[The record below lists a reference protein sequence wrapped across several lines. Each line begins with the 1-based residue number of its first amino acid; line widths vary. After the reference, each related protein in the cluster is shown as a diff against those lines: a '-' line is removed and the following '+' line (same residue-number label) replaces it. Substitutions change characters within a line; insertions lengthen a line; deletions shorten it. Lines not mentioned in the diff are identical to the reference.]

1 VDRRV
6 GWRYIMHVLR
16 DWLGDL
22 PLDVFRRDYL
32 QARPLAQ
39 PSTTHAAAPLLDWQV
54 LERVLAVAPDV
65 LVVAGGKLLE
75 LPVPRDRYELRGYL
89 RMGIGLCMRHTE
101 RCDPGLR
108 SVADAFETDVGS
120 AQVQLFVTPAGT
132 HGFSW
137 HFDDEDVFIAQT
149 VGVKDYFFRDNT
161 VTEGLAHPAAFQ
173 RFAEEASPIHTA
185 RLTPGD
191 FLYIPARWWHM
202 AECQEDA
209 LSISVGVRPSR
220 PSGAPAGRS

>member
-1 VDRRV
+1 
-6 GWRYIMHVLR
+6 VLR

-22 PLDVFRRDYL
+22 PLDVFHRDYL
-32 QARPLAQ
+32 QARPIAQ
-39 PSTTHAAAPLLDWQV
+39 PSTTHAAASLLDWDV
-54 LERVLAVAPDV
+54 VERVLAIAPDV

-89 RMGIGLCMRHTE
+89 RMGIGLCVRHSE

-108 SVADAFETDVGS
+108 SVADAFEADVGS
-120 AQVQLFVTPAGT
+120 DVQVQLFVTPGGT

-149 VGVKDYFFRDNT
+149 LGVKDYFFRDNT
-161 VTEGLAHPAAFQ
+161 ATEGRAHPDAFQ
-173 RFAEEASPIHTA
+173 RFGEETAPIHTA
-185 RLTPGD
+185 RLARGD

-209 LSISVGVRPSR
+209 LSISVGVQPSL
-220 PSGAPAGRS
+220 PSGGPPGLP